1 MLIAPAR
8 RAAIRAFS
16 LLELIAVMAVIVIAA
31 VLVMP
36 SVQGLTGSSNLKGSA
51 NSLVAQLDLARQTA
65 GARNRNVAVR
75 LYQDITKSPDANGN
89 PPYRL
94 LALVIPASTN
104 GSTSDEFI
112 AAPQGFPGDVIID
125 SSTAFST
132 LLNTGLGATGLRPV
146 AATEADSAPASVR
159 NLPYVQFTFL
169 ANGTV
174 NLDSSQQWCL
184 TLINENK
191 ALKTPTSGPAAN
203 YITLTIS
210 PQTSHVSMYQP

>member
-8 RAAIRAFS
+8 RAAARGFS
-16 LLELIAVMAVIVIAA
+16 LLELLVVVVIVVIVAA
-31 VLVMP
+31 LVMP
-36 SVQGLTGSSNLKGSA
+36 SVQGLSASSNLKGSA
-51 NSLVAQLDLARQTA
+51 NSMVAQLDLARQTA
-65 GARNRNVAVR
+65 SARDRSVAVR
-75 LYQDITKSPDANGN
+75 LYQDTTKSPDTNGN
-89 PPYRL
+89 TPYRL
-94 LALVIPASTN
+94 LALVIPASSD
-104 GSTSDEFI
+104 GSSSDEFI
-112 AAPQGFPGDVIID
+112 SAPQSLPGDVIFD

-132 LLNTGLGATGLRPV
+132 VLNTGLGATGLRPV
-146 AATEADSAPASVR
+146 AATEAASAPALVR

-191 ALKTPTSGPAAN
+191 ALKNPTSTPAVN
-203 YITLTIS
+203 YVTLTII